1 MASLYIETHGCQMNE
16 ADSRY
21 IAERAAAAGYAIV
34 DRAEAAN
41 VLVLNTCTV
50 RDNAERRAYGRLGQY
65 KSLKDR
71 DPTLRVVLCGCLAE
85 QDREVIRRRIPFLD
99 ALFGTRELRLM
110 GDTIAAWVGEFGDE
124 EEAVEAQALLAPVG
138 GRVDS
143 LVDAFT
149 PLRAYV
155 NVQRGC
161 SYYCSFCIVPQV
173 RGRFDHRPLAEI
185 EAEIKA
191 RINGGAREV
200 TLVGQT
206 VNAYRDPESGL
217 SFAGLL
223 AHVARMP
230 GIERVGFITSHPK
243 DLGDDLIEVLART
256 PGLNPRLHLALQS
269 GSNPILRRMNRKY
282 TIEGYLERIERF
294 RAAAPDWALTTDII
308 VGFPGETE
316 EDFERSLS
324 VVDRVGFAQVY
335 AFVYSPRRGTPAAKM
350 EQLDPA
356 IGADRLTRLMGV
368 VNRHVT
374 AYHEIQVGTVVRALA
389 QGPSRKDPA
398 KLSVKTGDNVTVVA
412 PVEGDPSRFAATPWL
427 DIRVERAHVWGCS
440 GTLLGVAERAS
451 DPRVAVAAPVI
462 DLIDLIDP

>member
-21 IAERAAAAGYAIV
+21 ITERAVSAGYAIV
-34 DRAEAAN
+34 DRVEGAN
-41 VLVLNTCTV
+41 VVVLNTCTV
-50 RDNAERRAYGRLGQY
+50 RDSAEQRAYGRLGHY

-71 DPTLRVVLCGCLAE
+71 DPTLRLVLCGCLAE
-85 QDREVIRRRIPFLD
+85 QDRELMRRRIPFLD

-110 GDTIAAWVGEFGDE
+110 GDTIAGWAGEFGE
-124 EEAVEAQALLAPVG
+124 EEAVEARALVAPMG
-138 GRVDS
+138 GRADG

-173 RGRFDHRPLAEI
+173 RGRFDHRPLTEI
-185 EAEIKA
+185 ETEIAA
-191 RINGGAREV
+191 RVAGGAREI

-206 VNAYRDPESGL
+206 VNAYLDPGSGL
-217 SFAGLL
+217 AFAGLL

-230 GIERVGFITSHPK
+230 GVERVGFITSHPK
-243 DLGDDLIEVLART
+243 DLSDDLIDALAQI
-256 PGLNPRLHLALQS
+256 PSLNPRLHLALQS
-269 GSNPILRRMNRKY
+269 GSDPILRRMNRRY
-282 TIEGYLERIERF
+282 TIEGYLERIGRF
-294 RAAAPDWALTTDII
+294 RAASPDWALTTDII

-316 EDFERSLS
+316 GDFERSLA

-356 IGADRLTRLMGV
+356 VGADRLGRLMGV

-374 AYHEIQVGTVVRALA
+374 AYHQRKVGTVVRALA

-412 PVEGDPSRFAATPWL
+412 PVDGDASRFAATPWL
-427 DIRVERAHVWGCS
+427 DIQVERAHVWGCV

-451 DPRVAVAAPVI
+451 DPRIAVALPVI
-462 DLIDLIDP
+462 DLIGL